1 MKLISLLF
9 IILLRFDGTTASLV
23 KESSD
28 KNTVYVC
35 GSGKGKRYHLNENCR
50 GLMSCSA
57 KTIKTTREQAQKE
70 GKTLC
75 GWED

>member
-1 MKLISLLF
+1 MKLISLL
-9 IILLRFDGTTASLV
+9 IIFLLRFDGTTASLV
-23 KESSD
+23 KESPD

-50 GLMSCSA
+50 GLRSCNS
-57 KTIKTTREQAQKE
+57 KPVKTTREQAQKE